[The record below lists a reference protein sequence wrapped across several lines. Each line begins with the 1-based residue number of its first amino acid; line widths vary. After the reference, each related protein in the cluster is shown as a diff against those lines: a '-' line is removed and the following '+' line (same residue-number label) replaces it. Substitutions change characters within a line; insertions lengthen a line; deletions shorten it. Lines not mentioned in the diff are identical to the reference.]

1 MLDKALAEYITAAPE
16 MVRDVGG
23 FLSDREIRFLALLS
37 VSPLAD
43 GEILEI
49 GSFEGRST
57 VVLARGAQLVG
68 DARISAV
75 DPLVAEWYETARDTI
90 DTNLQNA
97 AVGDYVDFHQMFS
110 YELAPNWNQPLRL
123 LWIDGD
129 HSYAGAS
136 TDFKCF
142 AHHLADGGIIAFHDT
157 INFYDGSLRVFME
170 DVLLNDH
177 FGAAGLWGTIGWA
190 RYHSDAAATLQHRQ
204 RKLDLYR
211 RLSRLV
217 PYVAFGNA
225 PSDWWSKASFRFHR
239 SRVPHQELQPE
250 TWLKAVA

>member
-1 MLDKALAEYITAAPE
+1 MFDKSLANYVASSPE
-16 MVRDVGG
+16 MVRNVGG

-49 GSFEGRST
+49 GSFEGKST

-75 DPLVAEWYETARDTI
+75 DPLIAEWYNTARKTI
-90 DTNLQNA
+90 DTNLA
-97 AVGDYVDFHQMFS
+97 DAGVESYVDFHQQFS
-110 YELAPNWNQPLRL
+110 YELAPQWDQPLRL

-136 TDFKCF
+136 TDYKCF

-177 FGAAGLWGTIGWA
+177 FGAAGLCGTIGWA
-190 RYHSDAAATLQHRQ
+190 RYHADADATLQHRQ
-204 RKLDLYR
+204 HKLDLYR

-217 PYVAFGNA
+217 PYVAFGNV
-225 PSDWWSKASFRFHR
+225 PTDWWSKASFRFHR
-239 SRVPHQELQPE
+239 SRVPHRELPPDQ
-250 TWLKAVA
+250 WLKAVA

>member
-1 MLDKALAEYITAAPE
+1 MLGKTLTEYVTAAPE
-16 MVRDVGG
+16 IVKNVGG
-23 FLSDREIRFLALLS
+23 YLSDREIRFLALLGGS
-37 VSPLAD
+37 RLAD

-49 GSFEGRST
+49 GSFQGKST
-57 VVLARGAQLVG
+57 VILAKAANLVG

-75 DPLVAEWYETARDTI
+75 DPLVVGEYNSPRELI
-90 DTNLQNA
+90 DKNLSDA
-97 AVGDYVDFHQMFS
+97 GVKDFVDFHQMMS
-110 YELAPNWNQPLRL
+110 HELAPEWSQPLRL

-129 HSYAGAS
+129 HSYVGAS
-136 TDFKCF
+136 TDFNGF

-170 DVLLNDH
+170 DVLLNEH

-190 RYHSDAAATLQHRQ
+190 RYHTDPAFALQHRQ
-204 RKLDLYR
+204 RNLDLYR

-225 PSDWWSKASFRFHR
+225 PTDWWSKASFRFHR
-239 SRVPHQELQPE
+239 CRVPHQELAPE
-250 TWLKAVA
+250 KWLKAVA